1 MRTVRYSVAASLD
14 GFIAGP
20 DGEYD
25 WIPED
30 SSIDFGALYGDVD
43 CLLMGRKTWEVVLA
57 QGDTNP
63 LAKMKTVLFSATAPD
78 PGLPH
83 VIVVRTDAAD
93 AVRALKATEGGTLW
107 LYGGGALFASL
118 LDAGVVDEV
127 EVGLCPNLLGSGIP
141 LSPKTERKH
150 KLKLLSEKRHDSGIL
165 MLRYAVDGR
174 Q

>member
-30 SSIDFGALYGDVD
+30 TSIDFGALYGDVD
-43 CLLMGRKTWEVVLA
+43 TLLMGRKTWELVLS
-57 QGDTNP
+57 QGDSNP
-63 LAKMKTVLFSATAPD
+63 LAKMQTVLFSTTTPD
-78 PGLPH
+78 PQLPH
-83 VIVVRTDAAD
+83 VTVVRANAAD
-93 AVRALKATEGGTLW
+93 AVRALKAQPGGTLW

-141 LSPKTERKH
+141 LVPKTERKH
-150 KLKLLSEKRHDSGIL
+150 QLKLLDEKRHDSGIL
-165 MLRYAVDGR
+165 MLRYAVDSR